1 MDSRVSVA
9 GAFNGA
15 QAEKTVMTMRTQRV
29 KAVSVILFSV
39 SGNVGRLDAHQF
51 HNVPSSRRAT
61 GR

>member
-9 GAFNGA
+9 GAFNGT
-15 QAEKTVMTMRTQRV
+15 QAEKTVTTMRTRRM
-29 KAVSVILFSV
+29 KAVYAILFSV
-39 SGNVGRLDAHQF
+39 SGNVGGLDAHQF